1 MVGQW
6 LNWPEVVANRKQ
18 KAIET
23 PLAKLIGIYVEVLV
37 WFFAWARVEGKIKP
51 RRHPLEGKVGVSEH
65 PGDKK
70 ESR

>member
-23 PLAKLIGIYVEVLV
+23 PPAKLIGIYVEVLV
-37 WFFAWARVEGKIKP
+37 WFQVEGKFKS
-51 RRHPLEGKVGVSEH
+51 RRHSLEGKVGVPEY